1 MIPKIPTISLIA
13 LLIVV
18 TPTFA
23 QKGLEGFGVAV
34 DIFKQRTWTS
44 ANGSKINAKL
54 KRILK
59 NEVVLE
65 VERKDTLI
73 LIKNFSKPDRILI
86 DKHQVNH
93 SRPYEINFNSFRFW
107 RNKDGKEIEAKI
119 LDASK
124 SFVQIQVKDSK
135 SFRLP
140 ITQLSPLDGKYVNK
154 FLQSQNYLSDEQI
167 FKRLTMYKW
176 RNTPTGA
183 WRYRIEFKT
192 SKTGTGWYEAT
203 WVWFAGGSSSG
214 SWKLEPNGI
223 VKSTFGT
230 WQFPVTD
237 STSKVLKGTRSDF
250 PNLYGSTGF
259 D

>member
-34 DIFKQRTWTS
+34 DIFKPRTWTS

-65 VERKDTLI
+65 VEGKDTPI

-183 WRYRIEFKT
+183 WDYRIEFKT
-192 SKTGTGWYEAT
+192 SKTGNGWYEA
-203 WVWFAGGSSSG
+203 VWIAF
-214 SWKLEPNGI
+214 
-223 VKSTFGT
+223 
-230 WQFPVTD
+230 
-237 STSKVLKGTRSDF
+237 SDF
-250 PNLYGSTGF
+250 GRNYYRYNGRIKIRQLE
-259 D
+259 DLKRMVL